1 MDTASKDTPQSKDTR
16 SAKRRSIRP
25 DVASWPVIIG
35 FLLPAL
41 LLYLIFVIYP
51 ISQSIRYSFYD
62 WNGFGP
68 LTDWVG
74 LDNYASA
81 FSDPLFVEAVKHN
94 FIIIFLSLLLQ
105 IPFALAMALLLS
117 RNLIGKG
124 VFRVMF
130 FAPYILS
137 EVVTGVVWR
146 QIYRPDGLLDQLLIS
161 VGAGD
166 LTHLWLAD
174 PAIALYSLFFVI
186 SWKYFG
192 FHMVLMLA
200 GLQLIPSELEEAAAV
215 DGATY
220 WQGFRHVILP
230 LLGPTIR
237 VSVFLSI
244 IGALQLFDIVWV
256 TTRGGPVNSTSTM
269 ATYLVD
275 WAFRRSQ
282 FGYASA
288 VSVIVFGLSLIV
300 ALLYQRFVLSRDLE
314 GAITS

>member
-1 MDTASKDTPQSKDTR
+1 MDNSLKDTAQIEVAR
-16 SAKRRSIRP
+16 LGKRRSLRP
-25 DVASWPVIIG
+25 DVTSWPVIIG

-41 LLYLIFVIYP
+41 ILYALFVIYP

-62 WNGFGP
+62 WNGLEP
-68 LTDWVG
+68 LTQWVG
-74 LDNYASA
+74 LENFTDA
-81 FSDPLFVEAVKHN
+81 FSDPLFLEAIRHN
-94 FIIIFLSLLLQ
+94 FIIIALSLLLQ

-117 RNLIGKG
+117 RNLIGRG
-124 VFRVMF
+124 IFRVMF

-137 EVVTGVVWR
+137 DVVTGVVWR
-146 QIYRPDGLLDQLLIS
+146 QIYRPNGLLDQLLAS
-161 VGAGD
+161 VGTGSV
-166 LTHLWLAD
+166 THEWLAD
-174 PAIALYSLFFVI
+174 PEIALYSLFFVI
-186 SWKYFG
+186 SWRFFG

-200 GLQLIPSELEEAAAV
+200 GLQLIPTDLEEAAAV
-215 DGATY
+215 DGATF
-220 WQGFRHVILP
+220 WQSLRHITLP

-244 IGALQLFDIVWV
+244 IGALQLFDLVWV
-256 TTRGGPVNSTSTM
+256 TTKGGPVNSTATM

-275 WAFRRSQ
+275 WGFRRSQ

-314 GAITS
+314 GALTS